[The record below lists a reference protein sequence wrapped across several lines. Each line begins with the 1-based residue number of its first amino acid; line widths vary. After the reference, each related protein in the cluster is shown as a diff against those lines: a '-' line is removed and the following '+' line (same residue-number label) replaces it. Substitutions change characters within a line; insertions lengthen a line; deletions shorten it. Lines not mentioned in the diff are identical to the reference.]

1 MTEPNPEA
9 ITLEST
15 RWIDVTSA
23 LSTASE
29 KNPT

>member
-15 RWIDVTSA
+15 RSIDVTWA
-23 LSTASE
+23 LGTASE
-29 KNPT
+29 ENPT